1 MIKKT
6 KCFIVL
12 NVMKHTH
19 SLYTEPVNAFYL
31 CINRKRAAMTK
42 TNYRCLV
49 IGTGLWRALSIALAL
64 TLDHAR

>member
-1 MIKKT
+1 
-6 KCFIVL
+6 
-12 NVMKHTH
+12 MKHTH

-31 CINRKRAAMTK
+31 CINRKRAAMIK